1 MSRFIS
7 FSETDHSGLTC
18 WDTGRRVICWNI
30 CRRGGNI
37 HTHTHVSATFTWG
50 RKGVGSMLMGADSWL
65 RGCPT
70 LPLQIYDWEDLCPVG
85 VQAAQTYLADR
96 QACRFSSSGFM
107 FQLALYT
114 APRISPRFTLYLNFT
129 FPHTAALSGS
139 QPRAIYWKC
148 NYLCSSVE
156 KRFYKESHILSN
168 FPSSLKMA
176 DNGVGFLV
184 ISYMEYYFYYIILK
198 SLWFMGPGLKT
209 WWL

>member
-1 MSRFIS
+1 MSCHVMSVKCQHLYPSAKPI
-7 FSETDHSGLTC
+7 TVGLTC
-18 WDTGRRVICWNI
+18 WDTGCRVIY
-30 CRRGGNI
+30 I
-37 HTHTHVSATFTWG
+37 HTHTHICKRHIHQVG
-50 RKGVGSMLMGADSWL
+50 ERGVGGGVLTGADSWL

-85 VQAAQTYLADR
+85 LQAAQTYLADR
-96 QACRFSSSGFM
+96 QPCRFSLSGFM
-107 FQLALYT
+107 FSGALCT
-114 APRISPRFTLYLNFT
+114 SHIPVLHFIWTLHF
-129 FPHTAALSGS
+129 HTALSGF
-139 QPRAIYWKC
+139 QPPAIYWKC

-184 ISYMEYYFYYIILK
+184 ISYMGYYFYYIILK
-198 SLWFMGPGLKT
+198 SVWFMGPRLKT